1 MSITTRLTR
10 GTVLVNM
17 PTVDMGTGKVFGL
30 GELIGGLAN
39 LGAASINAPQQQA
52 AIEAA
57 ERQAEADRLAKQQ
70 RTEQVIKFLSG
81 LAILTAITLLLIYL
95 IRKA

>member
-1 MSITTRLTR
+1 M
-10 GTVLVNM
+10 VNM
-17 PTVDMGTGKVFGL
+17 PRVDMGTSKLFGL

-57 ERQAEADRLAKQQ
+57 ERQAKADRLAKQQ
-70 RTEQVIKFLSG
+70 RTEQVLKFLGSV
-81 LAILTAITLLLIYL
+81 AVLTAITVLLIYL
-95 IRKA
+95 IR